1 MTMSTESRQD
11 LLERLK
17 QKANL
22 MRYKTM
28 TTLQAAGS
36 GHVGG
41 TMSLAEILTVLYFH
55 VLRVDPNNPKW
66 PDRDRFVLSKGH
78 ASAILCPVLAEAG
91 FFSSNLLNTF
101 NQLDSPFSMH
111 PDMLKIP
118 GVEMST
124 GSLGHG
130 LAVGLGMALAAR
142 LKKQDYKTYV
152 LMGDGELCEGSVWE
166 SAMAAVCFSADNLV
180 AVVDRNQLMV
190 DGPTCVFLDTDSL
203 SQKWRAFGWACRDID
218 GHSVEAL
225 VDAFSAVPFEKG
237 RPSVIIAN
245 TVKGKGLPFA
255 ENRVDW
261 HYHAV
266 DQELVDQCRAILGV
280 DEP

>member
-1 MTMSTESRQD
+1 MSAESHQEM
-11 LLERLK
+11 LERLK
-17 QKANL
+17 RKAAL
-22 MRYKTM
+22 IRYRTM

-41 TMSLAEILTVLYFH
+41 SLSSAEILTVLYFH
-55 VLRVDPNNPKW
+55 ALRVDPKNPKW
-66 PDRDRFVLSKGH
+66 PERDRFVLSKGH

-91 FFSSNLLNTF
+91 FFPSELLNTF

-111 PDMLKIP
+111 PDMMKIP

-130 LAVGLGMALAAR
+130 LAVGIGMALAAR
-142 LKKQDYKTYV
+142 LKQKHYRTYV
-152 LMGDGELCEGSVWE
+152 LLGDGELCEGSVWE
-166 SAMAAVCFSADNLV
+166 SAMAAAHFRLDNLM
-180 AVVDRNQLMV
+180 AIVDRNQLMV
-190 DGPTCVFLDTDSL
+190 DGRTSEVMEIDPLD
-203 SQKWRAFGWACRDID
+203 QKWRAFGWACREID

-225 VDAFSAVPFEKG
+225 VDAFSALPFEAG
-237 RPSVIIAN
+237 RPSVVIAH

-266 DQELVDQCRAILGV
+266 DQELVDRSREILGI
-280 DEP
+280 DAL

>member
-1 MTMSTESRQD
+1 MSTESRQD
-11 LLERLK
+11 MLERLK
-17 QKANL
+17 KQANL
-22 MRYKTM
+22 MRYRTM

-41 TMSLAEILTVLYFH
+41 TMSLAEILSVLYFH
-55 VLRVDPNNPKW
+55 VLRVDPKNHKW

-91 FFSSNLLNTF
+91 FFPKELLSTF

-142 LKKQDYKTYV
+142 VRKQDYKTYV
-152 LMGDGELCEGSVWE
+152 LLGDGELCEGSVWE
-166 SAMAAVCFSADNLV
+166 SAMGAACFGVDNLV
-180 AVVDRNQLMV
+180 AIVDRNQLMV
-190 DGPTCVFLDTDSL
+190 DGPTCAFLDTDSL
-203 SQKWRAFGWACRDID
+203 AQKWRAFGWACREID
-218 GHSVEAL
+218 GHSLEAL
-225 VDAFSAVPFEKG
+225 VDTFASIPFENG

-266 DQELVDQCRAILGV
+266 DQELVNQCRAILGV